1 MGPESDL
8 GFLSEALG
16 RTEQEH
22 PSYCIWSSCKGPN
35 SPTTRPHTLYS
46 SSERK
51 AWNCFPREAHG
62 AFCPVLQ
69 TLPASSTETSPSK
82 ARNRDL
88 VSLPCFL
95 LHNPTRFLPQHHLAA
110 RTAFTVHLSAS
121 TVHPSTTSQDGGGR
135 PSFCSRHVQPLG
147 KTEAYRHRNEGVK
160 SVLGLGH
167 CQLWPFPQATSSLL
181 TEHQATHTKMMLGHR
196 EGLETKQGA
205 RK

>member
-1 MGPESDL
+1 MFSQGSSWGLLPC
-8 GFLSEALG
+8 
-16 RTEQEH
+16 
-22 PSYCIWSSCKGPN
+22 PSN
-35 SPTTRPHTLYS
+35 SPSQL
-46 SSERK
+46 
-51 AWNCFPREAHG
+51 
-62 AFCPVLQ
+62 
-69 TLPASSTETSPSK
+69 TETSPSK